1 VAAPEPSLLALSAAG
16 IAGGLAL
23 LWRGFGGFRSAVSI
37 GDTSTSRIASLA
49 AGEVRVTGT
58 VEPAEVTL
66 VSPLQSRECVWYR
79 AQVQPIGPD
88 DGGDKFREERGV
100 GFRVRDS
107 SGTIRI
113 FPRDGRVDAPDRYN
127 ERSGSYGE
135 APPGL
140 DLRQGPTFGAGMAGD
155 REAAIAALL
164 TVRRPDPT
172 AMIGGTTI
180 GALQAGSGR
189 RRYVEARLEPGDV
202 VTVVG
207 TALPFGHLE
216 DADGA
221 DLLDHWDDP
230 TVGLEDPTV
239 AAEIAE
245 ARAAGRLL
253 DQGEAWG
260 NAAIPGFGIG
270 RPVTDPELDPGVHE
284 PVLATPTEAASIGR
298 TFDLEPDLLVIAAG
312 PGSALLV
319 AAGSPGEAAAR
330 AQGRFMVGLLGALL
344 AIGSAVAGAAM
355 LSGAV

>member
-1 VAAPEPSLLALSAAG
+1 MR
-16 IAGGLAL
+16 IT
-23 LWRGFGGFRSAVSI
+23 
-37 GDTSTSRIASLA
+37 DTSTSRIASLA

-58 VEPAEVTL
+58 VEQAEVTL

-79 AQVQPIGPD
+79 AKVQAIGPD
-88 DGGDKFREERGV
+88 DGGDELREERGV
-100 GFRVRDS
+100 GFRVRDP
-107 SGTIRI
+107 SGAIRI
-113 FPRDGRVDAPDRYN
+113 FPRDGRVDAPDRYD

-140 DLRQGPTFGAGMAGD
+140 DLRQSASFGAGMATD
-155 REAAIAALL
+155 RESAIAALL

-172 AMIGGTTI
+172 AMLGGSTV
-180 GALQAGSGR
+180 GAMQAGSGR
-189 RRYVEARLEPGDV
+189 KRYLEARLEPGDV

-221 DLLDHWDDP
+221 DLLDRWDDP
-230 TVGLEDPTV
+230 LVGLEDPTV
-239 AAEIAE
+239 AAEVAQ
-245 ARAAGRLL
+245 ARAVGQLL
-253 DQGEAWG
+253 TPEAAWG

-270 RPVTDPELDPGVHE
+270 RPISEPQLDPGVHE
-284 PVLATPTEAASIGR
+284 PVLASAEETAAIER

-312 PGSALLV
+312 PGSPLLV
-319 AAGSPGEAAAR
+319 ASGSPGEAAAR

-355 LSGAV
+355 LAGAV